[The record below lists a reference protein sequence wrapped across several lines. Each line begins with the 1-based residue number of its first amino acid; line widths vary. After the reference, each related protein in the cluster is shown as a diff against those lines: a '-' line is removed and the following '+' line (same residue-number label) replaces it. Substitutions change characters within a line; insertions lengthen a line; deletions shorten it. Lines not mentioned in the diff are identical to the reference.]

1 MNPAD
6 VAPAALP
13 LVSAD
18 VSLIA
23 LFMQA
28 HWVVKTVMLGLLACS
43 VWVWAIAIDKI
54 FLYAR
59 TKRAMECFAAL
70 AMTGEA
76 PPSSVSTG

>member
-23 LFMQA
+23 LFLQA
-28 HWVVKTVMLGLLACS
+28 HWVAEQVVKWIPGLRQEAHPG
-43 VWVWAIAIDKI
+43 
-54 FLYAR
+54 
-59 TKRAMECFAAL
+59 
-70 AMTGEA
+70 MTSGQRRPWSGRLEGEA
-76 PPSSVSTG
+76 TSRNQPPGAWNPNFPPP